1 MTKAPSHLRVI
12 WHNSIDRDPAHSC
25 CCAKVVESRLRRSL
39 LQLSDRVGRR
49 VQRWPEGSWPD
60 AMQRSPRRVR
70 STAKD
75 VIKSTAQAAV
85 GLGRRAARLG
95 MESIKR
101 ASNR

>member
-1 MTKAPSHLRVI
+1 MA
-12 WHNSIDRDPAHSC
+12 N
-25 CCAKVVESRLRRSL
+25 RLRQSL
-39 LQLSDRVGRR
+39 QDLGDRVGRR
-49 VQRWPEGSWPD
+49 VPRWPEGSWPD

-75 VIKSTAQAAV
+75 LIKSTAKAAV
-85 GLGRRAARLG
+85 GLGRRAARMG

>member
-1 MTKAPSHLRVI
+1 MA
-12 WHNSIDRDPAHSC
+12 
-25 CCAKVVESRLRRSL
+25 SRLRRSL
-39 LQLSDRVGRR
+39 LQLGDRVGRR

-70 STAKD
+70 STTKD

-95 MESIKR
+95 IRSIKR
-101 ASNR
+101 VSDR

>member
-1 MTKAPSHLRVI
+1 
-12 WHNSIDRDPAHSC
+12 
-25 CCAKVVESRLRRSL
+25 
-39 LQLSDRVGRR
+39 
-49 VQRWPEGSWPD
+49 
-60 AMQRSPRRVR
+60 MQRSPRRVR

-85 GLGRRAARLG
+85 GLGLRAARLG

>member
-1 MTKAPSHLRVI
+1 MASG
-12 WHNSIDRDPAHSC
+12 
-25 CCAKVVESRLRRSL
+25 LRRSL
-39 LQLSDRVGRR
+39 LQLGDKVTRR
-49 VQRWPEGSWPD
+49 VPRWPEGSWPD

-75 VIKSTAQAAV
+75 LIKNTAQAAV

-95 MESIKR
+95 MDSIKR

>member
-1 MTKAPSHLRVI
+1 MAR
-12 WHNSIDRDPAHSC
+12 
-25 CCAKVVESRLRRSL
+25 RLRRSL
-39 LQLSDRVGRR
+39 LQLGEHVGRR
-49 VQRWPEGSWPD
+49 MQRWPEGSWPD

-70 STAKD
+70 STAMD

-95 MESIKR
+95 TESIKQ

>member
-1 MTKAPSHLRVI
+1 MA
-12 WHNSIDRDPAHSC
+12 
-25 CCAKVVESRLRRSL
+25 SRLRRSL
-39 LQLSDRVGRR
+39 LHFSDRVGRR
-49 VQRWPEGSWPD
+49 VQRWPKGSWPD
-60 AMQRSPRRVR
+60 VMQRSPLRVR

>member
-1 MTKAPSHLRVI
+1 MA
-12 WHNSIDRDPAHSC
+12 
-25 CCAKVVESRLRRSL
+25 SRLRRCL
-39 LQLSDRVGRR
+39 LQLGDRVSRR

-70 STAKD
+70 STATD

>member
-1 MTKAPSHLRVI
+1 MS
-12 WHNSIDRDPAHSC
+12 
-25 CCAKVVESRLRRSL
+25 SRLRRYM

-75 VIKSTAQAAV
+75 VVKSTAQAAV

-95 MESIKR
+95 IETIKR
-101 ASNR
+101 ASKR

>member
-1 MTKAPSHLRVI
+1 MA
-12 WHNSIDRDPAHSC
+12 
-25 CCAKVVESRLRRSL
+25 SRLRRSL
-39 LQLSDRVGRR
+39 LQLSDHVGRR
-49 VQRWPEGSWPD
+49 VQRWPKGSWPD

-95 MESIKR
+95 MDSIKR

>member
-1 MTKAPSHLRVI
+1 MS
-12 WHNSIDRDPAHSC
+12 
-25 CCAKVVESRLRRSL
+25 SRLRRSQ
-39 LQLSDRVGRR
+39 LQLGDRVGRR

-75 VIKSTAQAAV
+75 VIKSTAQAVV
-85 GLGRRAARLG
+85 GLGRLAARLG
-95 MESIKR
+95 MKSIKR

>member
-1 MTKAPSHLRVI
+1 MA
-12 WHNSIDRDPAHSC
+12 
-25 CCAKVVESRLRRSL
+25 SRLRQTL
-39 LQLSDRVGRR
+39 LQLGDRVGRH
-49 VQRWPEGSWPD
+49 VHRWPEGSWPD
-60 AMQRSPRRVR
+60 AMQRSPLRVR

-75 VIKSTAQAAV
+75 VLQSTTKAAM

>member
-1 MTKAPSHLRVI
+1 MA
-12 WHNSIDRDPAHSC
+12 
-25 CCAKVVESRLRRSL
+25 SRLRRSL
-39 LQLSDRVGRR
+39 LQLGDHVGRR
-49 VQRWPEGSWPD
+49 VPRWPEGSWPD

-75 VIKSTAQAAV
+75 VIKSTAKAAV

-95 MESIKR
+95 MDSIKR

>member
-1 MTKAPSHLRVI
+1 MA
-12 WHNSIDRDPAHSC
+12 N
-25 CCAKVVESRLRRSL
+25 RLRQSL
-39 LQLSDRVGRR
+39 LQLGDRVTRR
-49 VQRWPEGSWPD
+49 VPRWPEGSWPD
-60 AMQRSPRRVR
+60 AMQRSPLRVS

-85 GLGRRAARLG
+85 GLGRRAARLE